1 MGSAL
6 VDSSTYPSKDGKI
19 NKKVVFYM
27 SKMLETLLKEI
38 ESCESMVELYE
49 QQLKIVK
56 NKEYT
61 EYSLEYQRI
70 RLQELT
76 DKLAKLLG

>member
-1 MGSAL
+1 
-6 VDSSTYPSKDGKI
+6 
-19 NKKVVFYM
+19 M

-61 EYSLEYQRI
+61 EYSLEYQRN

>member
-1 MGSAL
+1 
-6 VDSSTYPSKDGKI
+6 
-19 NKKVVFYM
+19 M
-27 SKMLETLLKEI
+27 SKTLEILLKEI

-49 QQLKIVK
+49 QQLKVVK

-76 DKLAKLLG
+76 DKLAKLIG

>member
-1 MGSAL
+1 M
-6 VDSSTYPSKDGKI
+6 
-19 NKKVVFYM
+19 NM
-27 SKMLETLLKEI
+27 SKMLQNLLKEI

-61 EYSLEYQRI
+61 EYSLEYQRN
-70 RLQELT
+70 RLDELT

>member
-1 MGSAL
+1 
-6 VDSSTYPSKDGKI
+6 
-19 NKKVVFYM
+19 M

>member
-1 MGSAL
+1 
-6 VDSSTYPSKDGKI
+6 
-19 NKKVVFYM
+19 M

-49 QQLKIVK
+49 QQLKVVK

-76 DKLAKLLG
+76 DKLAKLIG

>member
-1 MGSAL
+1 
-6 VDSSTYPSKDGKI
+6 
-19 NKKVVFYM
+19 M

-61 EYSLEYQRI
+61 EYSLEYQRN
-70 RLQELT
+70 RLDELT
-76 DKLAKLLG
+76 DKLAKLFG

>member
-1 MGSAL
+1 
-6 VDSSTYPSKDGKI
+6 
-19 NKKVVFYM
+19 M

-49 QQLKIVK
+49 QQLKNVK

-61 EYSLEYQRI
+61 EYSLEYQRN
-70 RLQELT
+70 RLDELT

>member
-1 MGSAL
+1 M
-6 VDSSTYPSKDGKI
+6 
-19 NKKVVFYM
+19 NM

-38 ESCESMVELYE
+38 ESCEAMVELYE

-61 EYSLEYQRI
+61 EYSLEYQRN
-70 RLQELT
+70 RLDELT

>member
-1 MGSAL
+1 M
-6 VDSSTYPSKDGKI
+6 
-19 NKKVVFYM
+19 NM

-76 DKLAKLLG
+76 DKLAKLIG

>member
-1 MGSAL
+1 
-6 VDSSTYPSKDGKI
+6 
-19 NKKVVFYM
+19 M
-27 SKMLETLLKEI
+27 SKMLENLLKEI

>member
-1 MGSAL
+1 M
-6 VDSSTYPSKDGKI
+6 
-19 NKKVVFYM
+19 NM

-61 EYSLEYQRI
+61 EYSLEYQRN
-70 RLQELT
+70 RLDELT

>member
-1 MGSAL
+1 M
-6 VDSSTYPSKDGKI
+6 
-19 NKKVVFYM
+19 NM

>member
-1 MGSAL
+1 M
-6 VDSSTYPSKDGKI
+6 
-19 NKKVVFYM
+19 NM

-49 QQLKIVK
+49 HQLEIVK

>member
-1 MGSAL
+1 
-6 VDSSTYPSKDGKI
+6 
-19 NKKVVFYM
+19 M
-27 SKMLETLLKEI
+27 SNMLQTLLKEI

-76 DKLAKLLG
+76 DKLAKLIG

>member
-1 MGSAL
+1 M
-6 VDSSTYPSKDGKI
+6 
-19 NKKVVFYM
+19 KK
-27 SKMLETLLKEI
+27 LENLLKEI

-76 DKLAKLLG
+76 DKLAKIIG

>member
-1 MGSAL
+1 
-6 VDSSTYPSKDGKI
+6 
-19 NKKVVFYM
+19 M
-27 SKMLETLLKEI
+27 SKMLQNLLKEI

-61 EYSLEYQRI
+61 EYSLEYQRN

-76 DKLAKLLG
+76 DKLAKLIG

>member
-1 MGSAL
+1 
-6 VDSSTYPSKDGKI
+6 
-19 NKKVVFYM
+19 M
-27 SKMLETLLKEI
+27 SNMLQTLLKEI

-61 EYSLEYQRI
+61 EYSLEYQRN

-76 DKLAKLLG
+76 DRLAKLIG

>member
-1 MGSAL
+1 MNM
-6 VDSSTYPSKDGKI
+6 SS
-19 NKKVVFYM
+19 
-27 SKMLETLLKEI
+27 MLQTLLKEI

-76 DKLAKLLG
+76 DKLAKLIG

>member
-1 MGSAL
+1 
-6 VDSSTYPSKDGKI
+6 
-19 NKKVVFYM
+19 M
-27 SKMLETLLKEI
+27 SKMLQTLLKEI

-61 EYSLEYQRI
+61 EYSLEYQRN
-70 RLQELT
+70 RLDELT

>member
-1 MGSAL
+1 
-6 VDSSTYPSKDGKI
+6 
-19 NKKVVFYM
+19 M
-27 SKMLETLLKEI
+27 SKMLENLLKEI

-76 DKLAKLLG
+76 DKLAKILG

>member
-1 MGSAL
+1 M
-6 VDSSTYPSKDGKI
+6 
-19 NKKVVFYM
+19 NM

-49 QQLKIVK
+49 QQLKVVK

-61 EYSLEYQRI
+61 EYSLEYQRN

-76 DKLAKLLG
+76 DKLAKLIG

>member
-1 MGSAL
+1 
-6 VDSSTYPSKDGKI
+6 
-19 NKKVVFYM
+19 M
-27 SKMLETLLKEI
+27 SKKLEILLKEI

-49 QQLKIVK
+49 QQLKVVK

-61 EYSLEYQRI
+61 EYSLEYQRN

-76 DKLAKLLG
+76 DKLAKLIG

>member
-1 MGSAL
+1 
-6 VDSSTYPSKDGKI
+6 
-19 NKKVVFYM
+19 M
-27 SKMLETLLKEI
+27 SKMLETLIKEI

-61 EYSLEYQRI
+61 EYSLEYQRN

-76 DKLAKLLG
+76 DKLAKLIG

>member
-1 MGSAL
+1 
-6 VDSSTYPSKDGKI
+6 
-19 NKKVVFYM
+19 M

-38 ESCESMVELYE
+38 ESCESMVDLYE
-49 QQLKIVK
+49 QQLKVVK

>member
-1 MGSAL
+1 
-6 VDSSTYPSKDGKI
+6 
-19 NKKVVFYM
+19 M
-27 SKMLETLLKEI
+27 SKMLQTLLKEI

-61 EYSLEYQRI
+61 EYSLEYQRN

-76 DKLAKLLG
+76 DRLAKLIG

>member
-1 MGSAL
+1 M
-6 VDSSTYPSKDGKI
+6 
-19 NKKVVFYM
+19 NM

-49 QQLKIVK
+49 QQLKVVK

-76 DKLAKLLG
+76 DKLAKLIG

>member
-1 MGSAL
+1 
-6 VDSSTYPSKDGKI
+6 
-19 NKKVVFYM
+19 M

-49 QQLKIVK
+49 QQLKVVK

-61 EYSLEYQRI
+61 EYSLEYQRN

>member
-1 MGSAL
+1 M
-6 VDSSTYPSKDGKI
+6 
-19 NKKVVFYM
+19 NM
-27 SKMLETLLKEI
+27 SKMLQALLKEI

-61 EYSLEYQRI
+61 EYSLEYQRN
-70 RLQELT
+70 RLDELT

>member
-1 MGSAL
+1 M
-6 VDSSTYPSKDGKI
+6 
-19 NKKVVFYM
+19 NM

-49 QQLKIVK
+49 HQLEIVK

-76 DKLAKLLG
+76 DKLAKLIG

>member
-1 MGSAL
+1 
-6 VDSSTYPSKDGKI
+6 
-19 NKKVVFYM
+19 M

-49 QQLKIVK
+49 HQLEIVK

-76 DKLAKLLG
+76 DKLAKLIG

>member
-1 MGSAL
+1 M
-6 VDSSTYPSKDGKI
+6 
-19 NKKVVFYM
+19 NM

-49 QQLKIVK
+49 HQLEIVK

-61 EYSLEYQRI
+61 EYSLEYQRN
-70 RLQELT
+70 RLDELT

>member
-1 MGSAL
+1 
-6 VDSSTYPSKDGKI
+6 
-19 NKKVVFYM
+19 M

-61 EYSLEYQRI
+61 EYSLEYQRN

-76 DKLAKLLG
+76 DKLAKLIG

>member
-1 MGSAL
+1 
-6 VDSSTYPSKDGKI
+6 
-19 NKKVVFYM
+19 M

-49 QQLKIVK
+49 QQLKVVK

-61 EYSLEYQRI
+61 EYSLEYQRN
-70 RLQELT
+70 RLDELT

>member
-1 MGSAL
+1 M
-6 VDSSTYPSKDGKI
+6 
-19 NKKVVFYM
+19 NM

-61 EYSLEYQRI
+61 EYSLEYQRN

-76 DKLAKLLG
+76 DKLAKLIG

>member
-1 MGSAL
+1 
-6 VDSSTYPSKDGKI
+6 
-19 NKKVVFYM
+19 M
-27 SKMLETLLKEI
+27 SKMLENLLKEI

-61 EYSLEYQRI
+61 EYCIEYQRI

-76 DKLAKLLG
+76 DKLAKILG

>member
-1 MGSAL
+1 
-6 VDSSTYPSKDGKI
+6 
-19 NKKVVFYM
+19 M
-27 SKMLETLLKEI
+27 SKMLQTFFNEI

-49 QQLKIVK
+49 QQLELVK

-61 EYSLEYQRI
+61 EYSLEYQRN
-70 RLQELT
+70 RLDELT

>member
-1 MGSAL
+1 
-6 VDSSTYPSKDGKI
+6 
-19 NKKVVFYM
+19 M
-27 SKMLETLLKEI
+27 SNMLQTLLKEI
-38 ESCESMVELYE
+38 ESCESMLELYE

-61 EYSLEYQRI
+61 EYSLEYQRN

-76 DKLAKLLG
+76 DKLAKLIG

>member
-1 MGSAL
+1 
-6 VDSSTYPSKDGKI
+6 
-19 NKKVVFYM
+19 M

-61 EYSLEYQRI
+61 EYSLEYQRN

-76 DKLAKLLG
+76 DRLAKLIG

>member
-1 MGSAL
+1 M
-6 VDSSTYPSKDGKI
+6 SS
-19 NKKVVFYM
+19 
-27 SKMLETLLKEI
+27 MLQTLLKEI

-49 QQLKIVK
+49 QQLKVVK

-61 EYSLEYQRI
+61 EYSLEYQRN
-70 RLQELT
+70 RLDELT

>member
-1 MGSAL
+1 
-6 VDSSTYPSKDGKI
+6 
-19 NKKVVFYM
+19 M
-27 SKMLETLLKEI
+27 SNMLQILLKEI

-49 QQLKIVK
+49 QQLKVVK

-61 EYSLEYQRI
+61 EYSLEYQRN

-76 DKLAKLLG
+76 DKLAKLIG